1 MNFYFLSSKSIDAYA
16 YVNKFT
22 HSISQCEYCESNH
35 MTPSFPISYELTGK
49 KIGDTAFML
58 GNRLFSDHFADI
70 LNDNLIDG
78 FVRQKAYCSK
88 WTDRKGN
95 ILNISEVSY
104 CFLDVT
110 SKCGDIMNIDGSTI
124 PKCPKCNKPLFK
136 TNDRYG
142 VSFDMNKWDGSDIFV
157 FDNLPNLP
165 IVTEKLKNILVKNK
179 LTNIKFEDI
188 SKAKF

>member
-1 MNFYFLSSKSIDAYA
+1 M
-16 YVNKFT
+16 
-22 HSISQCEYCESNH
+22 
-35 MTPSFPISYELTGK
+35 
-49 KIGDTAFML
+49 
-58 GNRLFSDHFADI
+58 
-70 LNDNLIDG
+70 
-78 FVRQKAYCSK
+78 RQKAYCSK

-95 ILNISEVSY
+95 ILNVSEVSY
-104 CFLDVT
+104 CFLDIT

-124 PKCPKCNKPLFK
+124 PKCPKCNTPLFK
-136 TNDRYG
+136 PNDLYG
-142 VSFDMNKWDGSDIFV
+142 VSFDMDKWDGSDIFV